1 MLEEF
6 CLELPDIYISNV
18 KNAPLPNPKPYLDR
32 ANKQCPY
39 CGKKLP
45 KILGSKRRLEFL
57 RSPEAFTGSDSALT
71 GL

>member
-6 CLELPDIYISNV
+6 CLELPDICISNV
-18 KNAPLPNPKPYLDR
+18 KNAPLPNPIPYLDR

-39 CGKKLP
+39 CGKKNCL
-45 KILGSKRRLEFL
+45 KYKAVKA
-57 RSPEAFTGSDSALT
+57 PEAFPGSDSALT